1 MANILHTTNFIR
13 LARSMNI
20 VNKNYVDRS
29 TTLANEGLGSKTSVK
44 VATVTAA
51 VLETDFQNGS
61 TIDEIIISTNDRILI
76 KNQLDFT
83 ENGIYIVNELGPPS
97 RSSDFDEN
105 MVINSAYVFVEEGGA
120 NADQGFVVSE
130 GGIIGT
136 DLITFVKFT
145 GQGILDLESLGVTA
159 STSDLNI
166 LDGVTASTTELN
178 ILDGVTASTSDLNIL
193 DGDTAATFITISDD
207 DRIVYNDDGSMIQV
221 AMSDIK
227 TYIQSGDGGDG
238 GEGGVSQLSDL
249 SDVLIE
255 SNSMYIGNDPSSS
268 TNEANYNIAVGTSAL
283 DAITTGDNNVAIG
296 YDSATSLTTGGNN
309 VAIGYHSATS
319 LTTGL
324 DNVMIGYMAGRN
336 QATGGNNTAVGYRAL
351 SADNGGSNE
360 TGHYNTAIGS
370 VSLWKLTGGHRNTA
384 VGYGAGKSTNTGTDN
399 VFIGYDAAINL
410 AESSNKNVI
419 IGSSSLPSNESAS
432 NNVLIGYGA
441 THSADSS
448 TNQIVIGKSATGVA
462 DNSVTLGNTDVL
474 DVHMNQTGSA
484 KVHCGEI
491 VFKGDIIPDQ
501 NNAYDIG
508 SATYK
513 IKDLYVSDDSLWIGD
528 NHKVSISGGKM
539 KFRKR
544 KLRPKKNH

>member
-1 MANILHTTNFIR
+1 
-13 LARSMNI
+13 
-20 VNKNYVDRS
+20 
-29 TTLANEGLGSKTSVK
+29 
-44 VATVTAA
+44 
-51 VLETDFQNGS
+51 
-61 TIDEIIISTNDRILI
+61 
-76 KNQLDFT
+76 
-83 ENGIYIVNELGPPS
+83 
-97 RSSDFDEN
+97 
-105 MVINSAYVFVEEGGA
+105 
-120 NADQGFVVSE
+120 
-130 GGIIGT
+130 
-136 DLITFVKFT
+136 
-145 GQGILDLESLGVTA
+145 
-159 STSDLNI
+159 
-166 LDGVTASTTELN
+166 
-178 ILDGVTASTSDLNIL
+178 
-193 DGDTAATFITISDD
+193 
-207 DRIVYNDDGSMIQV
+207 
-221 AMSDIK
+221 
-227 TYIQSGDGGDG
+227 
-238 GEGGVSQLSDL
+238 
-249 SDVLIE
+249 
-255 SNSMYIGNDPSSS
+255 
-268 TNEANYNIAVGTSAL
+268 
-283 DAITTGDNNVAIG
+283 
-296 YDSATSLTTGGNN
+296 
-309 VAIGYHSATS
+309 
-319 LTTGL
+319 
-324 DNVMIGYMAGRN
+324 
-336 QATGGNNTAVGYRAL
+336 YRAL

-544 KLRPKKNH
+544 KLNYVPVIILTAGGTEQGAIEFAQQNFDNNISTLTDLKLKHWVKYLRSFGGEYANGKVKDLF